1 MQYTITAIN
10 GGEIT
15 VTYADGSYAN
25 VAIETDDSV
34 ATIDEKVGAF
44 TNAYTID
51 DAPNPNITVG
61 DVRQTIDPE
70 VAQAAR
76 QAELEAEAQAAQ
88 AAAAAAFD
96 DVYTFN
102 WGNTNSVINPA
113 SAYYLAQ
120 KLAAEGD
127 SSLLYL
133 INTRLQTIQDDPE
146 YSLDAIKA
154 AFLDTVG

>member
-25 VAIETDDSV
+25 VAIETDDSL

-51 DAPNPNITVG
+51 DAPNPNISVG

-70 VAQAAR
+70 VAEAAR
-76 QAELEAEAQAAQ
+76 IAEAQAA
-88 AAAAAAFD
+88 ATPSSDEDVFRFD
-96 DVYTFN
+96 
-102 WGNTNSVINPA
+102 WGNTGSYM
-113 SAYYLAQ
+113 SQGTAYYLAQ
-120 KLAAEGD
+120 KLDAEGD
-127 SSLLYL
+127 CSFLDM
-133 INTRLQTIQDDPE
+133 INARLQTIQDDPE
-146 YSLDAIKA
+146 FSLDALKA
-154 AFLDTVG
+154 AFNDSLQ

>member
-25 VAIETDDSV
+25 VAIETDDSL

-51 DAPNPNITVG
+51 DAPNPNISVG

-70 VAQAAR
+70 VADAAR
-76 QAELEAEAQAAQ
+76 LAAAEAEAQAARD
-88 AAAAAAFD
+88 AAAAALA
-96 DVYTFN
+96 DVYQFD
-102 WGNTNSVINPA
+102 WGNTSSVINPA
-113 SAYYLAQ
+113 TAYYLAQ

-127 SSLLYL
+127 TSFLDM
-133 INTRLQTIQDDPE
+133 INARLHTLVCGDSD
-146 YSLDAIKA
+146 YDLNAIKA
-154 AFLDTVG
+154 AFNDTL

>member
-25 VAIETDDSV
+25 VAIETNDSL

-51 DAPNPNITVG
+51 DAPNPYISVG

-70 VAQAAR
+70 VAEAAR
-76 QAELEAEAQAAQ
+76 IAAAEANANTSV
-88 AAAAAAFD
+88 D
-96 DVYTFN
+96 DVYRFD
-102 WGNTNSVINPA
+102 WANTGSYATPA
-113 SAYYLAQ
+113 TAYYLAH
-120 KLAAEGD
+120 KLSAEGD
-127 SSLLYL
+127 QSFLDM
-133 INTRLQTIQDDPE
+133 INARLQTIQDDPE
-146 YSLDAIKA
+146 FSLDALKA
-154 AFLDTVG
+154 AFNDSLQ

>member
-25 VAIETDDSV
+25 VAIETNDSL

-51 DAPNPNITVG
+51 DAPNPNISVG

-70 VAQAAR
+70 AAEAAR
-76 QAELEAEAQAAQ
+76 I
-88 AAAAAAFD
+88 AAANANAQSSTDD
-96 DVYTFN
+96 DVFRFD
-102 WGNTNSVINPA
+102 WGNTGSYM
-113 SAYYLAQ
+113 SQGTAYYLAQ
-120 KLAAEGD
+120 KLAADGD
-127 SSLLYL
+127 SSFLDM
-133 INTRLQTIQDDPE
+133 INARLQTIQDDPE
-146 YSLDAIKA
+146 FNLDELKA
-154 AFLDTVG
+154 AFTDSVG